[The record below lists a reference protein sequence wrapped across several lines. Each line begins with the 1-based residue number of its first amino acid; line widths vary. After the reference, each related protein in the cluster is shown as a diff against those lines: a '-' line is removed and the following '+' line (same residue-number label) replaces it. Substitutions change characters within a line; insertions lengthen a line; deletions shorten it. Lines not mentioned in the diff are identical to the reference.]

1 MEILPAISVYQA
13 VNSNEIPSIHITFPN
28 GHEDNMIL
36 QRHYSNPRD
45 RTIGEKHCNYIGH
58 LEKDEEACVAVT
70 GCYQQEP
77 LDFTINS
84 KHSGH
89 SNKFRLNING
99 DVESIK
105 FVRKILIIFLRV
117 RQFSFSS

>member
-1 MEILPAISVYQA
+1 
-13 VNSNEIPSIHITFPN
+13 
-28 GHEDNMIL
+28 MIL
-36 QRHYSNPRD
+36 QRHYSNQRD
-45 RTIGEKHCNYIGH
+45 RMIGEKHCNYIGH

-77 LDFTINS
+77 LHFTINS

-89 SNKFRLNING
+89 TNKFRLNTNG

-105 FVRKILIIFLRV
+105 FVRKYFIIISLKV
-117 RQFSFSS
+117 RQFSFSSKITILSIAIFQLNCS